1 MFEAHGFAENLV
13 FGKLVGMNVANDGQ
27 MIASGLQ
34 ILSERENVRTLRGKI
49 LHGSEDFVL
58 FFSEAE
64 HQTSLGRNFGM
75 RFLGTAEQF
84 ERALVHRA
92 LADLA
97 IEARHGFGVRAKM
110 CAPPSGWSSRFTEV
124 TTA

>member
-75 RFLGTAEQF
+75 RFLGTPYHSHPT
-84 ERALVHRA
+84 LLHPPLPP
-92 LADLA
+92 LAHD
-97 IEARHGFGVRAKM
+97 
-110 CAPPSGWSSRFTEV
+110 P
-124 TTA
+124 